1 VALSA
6 VPVTQTVGRLLK
18 EKVMSKRKPHNDV
31 IGYVCE
37 IQNRVTGVG
46 HVVIY
51 DRNKGFDC
59 GADGRYVVV
68 CETHGTMVSE
78 TALPRARMSMKSVEF
93 CQECHAQQSVHP
105 TRAGMGSKSNI
116 RFATLAGNANR

>member
-1 VALSA
+1 
-6 VPVTQTVGRLLK
+6 
-18 EKVMSKRKPHNDV
+18 MSKRKPHNDV

-37 IQNRVTGVG
+37 LQNRVTGVG

-59 GADGRYVVV
+59 DADGRYVVV

-93 CQECHAQQSVHP
+93 CQECHAQHGVHW
-105 TRAGMGSKSNI
+105 TENG
-116 RFATLAGNANR
+116 LAQTDGESTPAVFSQ